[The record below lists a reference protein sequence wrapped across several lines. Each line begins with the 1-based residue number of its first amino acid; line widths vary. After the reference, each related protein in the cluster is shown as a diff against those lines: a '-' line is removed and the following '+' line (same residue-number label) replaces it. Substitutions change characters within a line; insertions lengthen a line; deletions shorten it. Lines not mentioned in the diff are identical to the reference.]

1 MRCDQLRRGVITT
14 NRRVCKTA
22 KWLDP
27 PKACAD
33 GFAIAVTH
41 AIGQNVGFHKRLSGL
56 TMTDGKKTGPL
67 LPVIIVVL
75 SSLGAYL
82 LVEGAVSVFRG
93 PTPETSLGYRT
104 YELIRGTAWE
114 QGISAP
120 NDPNATLLRDQ
131 AELEALVEAFRKNRV
146 GLGNTVYGEL
156 KTGEASIHM
165 QVDGCKRQK
174 PNLRKLQTHLFTNL
188 FDPLDPIVAF
198 WDADRVLDPEVAEF
212 IERYHFRKVLL
223 TTNEFGDRVTFPEA
237 DSERKVIVGG
247 DSMANGVLLNDDET
261 LASQL
266 QARDPARQYINT
278 GINGISPREVICA
291 IERAVDTY
299 DGNVEELIYLYSE
312 NDFESGEPLGTPE
325 EVVAWMEGFAR
336 EQDLIKVT
344 VVYAPYFYNIM
355 PQLTRFRGY
364 RGHFFPHHSDE
375 RRRLA
380 ELVAE
385 AGFRYI
391 DITDVAREENERA
404 GTLFAAFA
412 LFVDATHYSRY
423 GTSRLVEHITA
434 SGS

>member
-1 MRCDQLRRGVITT
+1 M
-14 NRRVCKTA
+14 
-22 KWLDP
+22 
-27 PKACAD
+27 
-33 GFAIAVTH
+33 
-41 AIGQNVGFHKRLSGL
+41 
-56 TMTDGKKTGPL
+56 
-67 LPVIIVVL
+67 
-75 SSLGAYL
+75 
-82 LVEGAVSVFRG
+82 
-93 PTPETSLGYRT
+93 
-104 YELIRGTAWE
+104 
-114 QGISAP
+114 
-120 NDPNATLLRDQ
+120 LLRDQ
-131 AELEALVEAFRKNRV
+131 AELEALVEALRKSRV
-146 GLGNTVYGEL
+146 GLGNTIYGEL

-198 WDADRVLDPEVAEF
+198 WDEERVLDPEVAAF
-212 IERYHFRKVLL
+212 IERYHFHKVLL
-223 TTNEFGDRVTFPEA
+223 TTNQFGDRITLPEV

-325 EVVAWMEGFAR
+325 EVVAWMKDFAR
-336 EQDLIKVT
+336 EQELTKVT

-355 PQLTRFRGY
+355 PQLTRFKGY

-380 ELVAE
+380 ELVTA
-385 AGFRYI
+385 AGFRHI
-391 DITDVAREENERA
+391 DVTDIAREENQRA

-423 GTSRLVEHITA
+423 GTSRLVEHLTA
-434 SGS
+434 SGG

>member
-1 MRCDQLRRGVITT
+1 MI
-14 NRRVCKTA
+14 
-22 KWLDP
+22 
-27 PKACAD
+27 
-33 GFAIAVTH
+33 I
-41 AIGQNVGFHKRLSGL
+41 
-56 TMTDGKKTGPL
+56 TDGKKAGLL
-67 LPVIIVVL
+67 LPVLLVVL

-93 PTPETSLGYRT
+93 RTPETSLGYRA
-104 YELIRGTAWE
+104 YALIRGTAWE
-114 QGISAP
+114 QELTAP
-120 NDPNATLLRDQ
+120 NDPNAMLLRDQ

-146 GLGNTVYGEL
+146 GLGNTIYGEL
-156 KTGEASIHM
+156 KTGEASIHL

-174 PNLRKLQTHLFTNL
+174 PDLRKLQTHLLTNL

-198 WDADRVLDPEVAEF
+198 WDQDRVLDPEVAAF
-212 IERYHFRKVLL
+212 IERYHFREVTL
-223 TTNEFGDRVTFPEA
+223 TTNQFGDRITLPEV

-325 EVVAWMEGFAR
+325 EVVAWMKDFAR
-336 EQDLIKVT
+336 EQDLKKVT

-355 PQLTRFRGY
+355 PQLTRFKGY

-380 ELVAE
+380 ELVTA
-385 AGFRYI
+385 AGFRHI
-391 DITDVAREENERA
+391 DVTDIAREENQRA

-423 GTSRLVEHITA
+423 GTGRLVEHLTA
-434 SGS
+434 SGG